1 VEKKRFH
8 VALAVRDFD
17 EALREYTARL
27 AAEPCCTVDG
37 RYALWRTGEVNLSVS
52 VDPERAGAL
61 RHVGFEDPGAPEMT
75 MATDPNGFLWERFSE
90 AQQDE
95 EIRNRWPD
103 ARFRR

>member
-1 VEKKRFH
+1 MEKKRFH
-8 VALAVRDFD
+8 VALAVRDFG
-17 EALREYTARL
+17 EALGEYTTRL
-27 AAEPCCTVDG
+27 GSEPCCTVDG
-37 RYALWRTGEVNLSVS
+37 RYALWRTDHVNLSIS

-61 RHVGFEDPGAPEMT
+61 RHVGFEDPSAPR
-75 MATDPNGFLWERFSE
+75 MAMETDPNGFLWERFSE